1 MLQLGLV
8 LAGIIVG
15 VIVVGYFLANFLLS
29 GGKSISQITE
39 KYKGTEEAKSI
50 FSKKYAE
57 ADLSNVRTAIL
68 AFGAIAA
75 FSSSIYALSWRDKPE
90 AVQAFEMEAVEDDF
104 EIEPPQTEQ
113 VKPPPP
119 PPPPPEIQ
127 VVEDDVILEDEPEI
141 QEIEIEEDEVIEVP
155 EVIEEEEQVVEQ
167 EIFTI
172 VEDMPKFKGCE
183 GEKGADA
190 DKCTHQGIQNFIKSN
205 FDYPK
210 IAVENDIEG
219 KVYVRF
225 VVDSKG
231 DVTDVTVAKGAD
243 KLLNDAAVALIKKMP
258 KFTPGKQRGKAVK
271 VQYVIPISY
280 QLQ

>member
-8 LAGIIVG
+8 LVGIIIGIIV
-15 VIVVGYFLANFLLS
+15 IGYFLANFLLS
-29 GGKSISQITE
+29 GGKSVDQIAD
-39 KYKGTEEAKSI
+39 KYKGTEEAKSV
-50 FSKKYAE
+50 FLKKYAE
-57 ADLSNVRTAIL
+57 ADLSNVRTAVL

-75 FSSSIYALSWRDKPE
+75 FSSSIYALSWRDKPDQ
-90 AVQAFEMEAVEDDF
+90 VQALEMEVVEDDF

-141 QEIEIEEDEVIEVP
+141 QEVEIEEDEVIEVP
-155 EVIEEEEQVVEQ
+155 EVIEKEVEVVEQ

-183 GEKGADA
+183 NLKGTEADQ
-190 DKCTHQGIQNFIKSN
+190 CTHKGIQTFIKQN
-205 FDYPK
+205 FEYPK

-219 KVYVRF
+219 KVFVRF
-225 VVDSKG
+225 VVDPKG
-231 DVTDVTVAKGAD
+231 KVTDVSVAKGAD
-243 KLLNDAAVALIKKMP
+243 KLLNDAAVALINKMP
-258 KFTPGKQRGKAVK
+258 PFTPGKQRGKAVK